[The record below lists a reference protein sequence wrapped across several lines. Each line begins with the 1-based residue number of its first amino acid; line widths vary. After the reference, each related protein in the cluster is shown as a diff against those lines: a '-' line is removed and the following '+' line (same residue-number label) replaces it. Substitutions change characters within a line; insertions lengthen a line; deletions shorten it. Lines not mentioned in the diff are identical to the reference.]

1 MTKFDKSVR
10 QTRIVIITVFNK
22 IYGKWKLSY
31 LSQKGRNMEKFI
43 SIKENVQ
50 TEIVVKKSKFICNLI
65 KVESQEEAEEHI
77 KKIKKKYY
85 DARHNCVAYRVIEDE
100 QVVEKSSDDGEPSGT
115 AGGPML
121 NILQKNNLG
130 NVLVV
135 VTRYFGGILLGTG
148 GLVRAYSDA
157 TLDAIEIS
165 EKVEKC
171 IGIEAEVELDYNNLE
186 SFKYYCKK
194 NNIYIKEYDYSE
206 KIICKIQLEEENK
219 GRLEDDFNTKKVN
232 LINLKFLS
240 KKLIE
245 KSIIN

>member
-1 MTKFDKSVR
+1 MYKT
-10 QTRIVIITVFNK
+10 ITQNTT
-22 IYGKWKLSY
+22 YEL
-31 LSQKGRNMEKFI
+31 
-43 SIKENVQ
+43 
-50 TEIVVKKSKFICNLI
+50 TEKKSKFIANLI
-65 KVESQEEAEEHI
+65 YIQSKDDAENKI
-77 KKIKKKYY
+77 KEIKKKYY
-85 DARHNCVAYRVIEDE
+85 DAKHHCIAYRIVEEERI
-100 QVVEKSSDDGEPSGT
+100 VEKSSDDGEPSGT

-157 TLDAIEIS
+157 TLNAIEIS
-165 EKVEKC
+165 EMVEKC
-171 IGIEAEVELDYNNLE
+171 IGIEAEIELDYNNLE

-194 NNIYIKEYDYSE
+194 NNIYIKDYDYSE
-206 KIICKIQLEEENK
+206 KIICKIQLEEGSK